1 LELAQDRRLL
11 SPAEQALRK
20 KLKLKALALASLQ
33 HAIVRQRARILHLS
47 ARDANTKFFHSHT
60 HPTGAIS
67 ASSLRYPTA
76 AERCILRM
84 KRQPWRMNFFN
95 NIIGTV
101 KPRQH
106 GLDFDFLDLPSVAL
120 DDLATPFMVEEIE
133 KNRERRLT
141 RHLGR
146 AVSPA
151 SS

>member
-1 LELAQDRRLL
+1 
-11 SPAEQALRK
+11 
-20 KLKLKALALASLQ
+20 
-33 HAIVRQRARILHLS
+33 
-47 ARDANTKFFHSHT
+47 
-60 HPTGAIS
+60 
-67 ASSLRYPTA
+67 
-76 AERCILRM
+76 
-84 KRQPWRMNFFN
+84 MNFFN